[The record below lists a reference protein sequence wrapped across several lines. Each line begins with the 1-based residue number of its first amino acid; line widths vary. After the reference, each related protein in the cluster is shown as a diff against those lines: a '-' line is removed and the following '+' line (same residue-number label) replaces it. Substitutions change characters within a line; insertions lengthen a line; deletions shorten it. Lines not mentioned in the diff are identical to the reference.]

1 MAGPQ
6 VTGESSGIENWI
18 TSHEVAIMGVAGSA
32 GAIVASTSAFGPDL
46 SGEVVPF
53 AVLVGTIA
61 HIVQRA
67 VQAFTASAR
76 AG

>member
-6 VTGESSGIENWI
+6 VTGGSSIIESWI
-18 TSHEVAIMGVAGSA
+18 TSHEIAIMGVAGSA
-32 GAIVASTSAFGPDL
+32 GAIVASTSAFDTNL
-46 SGEVVPF
+46 SSEVVPV
-53 AVLVGTIA
+53 AVLVGAIA

>member
-6 VTGESSGIENWI
+6 VTGGSSGIESWI

-32 GAIVASTSAFGPDL
+32 GAIVASTSAFGTDL

-67 VQAFTASAR
+67 VQAFTASAQ